1 MKVKPMQFFV
11 ILATFAVIFVNYLAT
26 QGYIGGITANYI
38 SDKYPT
44 YATPAGYAFSI
55 WALIYLGLI
64 IFSLFQAMP
73 AQADNFKKVR
83 GFYILSCVANCVWIF
98 LWHNQLIVASVGAML
113 VLLVSLVAI
122 NFSLS
127 KADSL
132 VARVPFGMYFGWV
145 TVATIVNIVVCLASV
160 GIDISIGTACI
171 LIVIAT
177 IFGVFFR
184 LKLPNAAYGLTVT
197 WGIVA
202 IAVKHGGVTA
212 ISFVSAFAV
221 ITLMIAVITPAL
233 RLHEAKS

>member
-1 MKVKPMQFFV
+1 MKIKPAQILV
-11 ILATFAVIFVNYLAT
+11 IIATIIVIFLNYLAA
-26 QGYIGGITANYI
+26 QGLIGGITASYI

-64 IFSLFQAMP
+64 IFSLFQTMP

-98 LWHNQLIVASVGAML
+98 LWHNQLIVASVGAIL
-113 VLLVSLVAI
+113 VLLASLIAI

-127 KADSL
+127 KEDSL
-132 VARVPFGMYFGWV
+132 IARVPFGMYFGWI
-145 TVATIVNIVVCLASV
+145 TVASIVNIVVCLASL

-177 IFGVFFR
+177 VLGVFFR

-221 ITLMIAVITPAL
+221 IILMIAVITPAL
-233 RLHEAKS
+233 RLNEAKS